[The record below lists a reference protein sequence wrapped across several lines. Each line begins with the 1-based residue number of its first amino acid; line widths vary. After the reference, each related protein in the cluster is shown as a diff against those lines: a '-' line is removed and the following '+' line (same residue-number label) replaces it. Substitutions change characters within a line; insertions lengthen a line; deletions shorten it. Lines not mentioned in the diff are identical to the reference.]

1 MGLCSTRSGWSA
13 CRTPHR
19 RAPARPWRWPDLPLQ
34 FELELDAVVTELQLD
49 LDLNLVRDAD
59 AHACTALDE
68 LELVVP
74 GEVIGER
81 VQASRDLLAR
91 EPITAARDISA
102 AEAAP

>member
-1 MGLCSTRSGWSA
+1 MFNAFRMVRLPDPTPSGSSEA
-13 CRTPHR
+13 M
-19 RAPARPWRWPDLPLQ
+19 ARPDLPLQ
-34 FELELDAVVTELQLD
+34 FDLELDAVVTELQLD